1 MAPSTKQCGNQRF
14 SFKGISPTQTV
25 NNFKDSE
32 QIMTRK
38 ILRDSW
44 DNAAA
49 VGNINGYRRVIT
61 PFRAV
66 NHLGDFLA
74 RQNYVC
80 GGPNQ
85 INADRPGWKSIIGS
99 IVSNCDTT
107 GVPAGS
113 GNSKFV
119 SDSSDYVTY
128 KRQSAIVKN
137 YNDYSFGGD
146 ENNASYVKIM
156 AVRRF

>member
-1 MAPSTKQCGNQRF
+1 MF
-14 SFKGISPTQTV
+14 SFKGISPTQTI
-25 NNFKDSE
+25 NGTNDSDDV
-32 QIMTRK
+32 MTRK

-44 DNAAA
+44 DNSGASGA
-49 VGNINGYRRVIT
+49 INGYRRVIT

-74 RQNYVC
+74 RKNYVC

-85 INADRPGWKSIIGS
+85 VHAERPGWKSIIGS
-99 IVSNCDTT
+99 IISNCDGT

-119 SDSSDYVTY
+119 SDSSDYTTF
-128 KRQSAIVKN
+128 KRQTAVVNN
-137 YNDYSFGGD
+137 YNDLSFGGD
-146 ENNASYVKIM
+146 ENNASYVPLM
-156 AVRRF
+156 AVRRR